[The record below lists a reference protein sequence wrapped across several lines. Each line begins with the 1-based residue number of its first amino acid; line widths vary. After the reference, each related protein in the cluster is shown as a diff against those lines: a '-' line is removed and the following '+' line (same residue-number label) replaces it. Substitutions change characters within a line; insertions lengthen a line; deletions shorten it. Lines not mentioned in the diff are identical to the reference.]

1 MDMRE
6 LEYFLAVVD
15 SGGFCSAFSPAVAAR
30 TFLRPEDLADD
41 GRLAAVPA
49 GSGSPCAGARQRVRR
64 RRTDGPIR
72 AAWAGGVREVCIPHR
87 HIARDNSRQP
97 VKLQLRPFC
106 TSEPQPT
113 QPAGESKSNRSP
125 GM

>member
-41 GRLAAVPA
+41 GRLAAVPV
-49 GSGSPCAGARQRVRR
+49 GSGRPMRWSTTARTASPYRR
-64 RRTDGPIR
+64 PDPRGLGRRGP
-72 AAWAGGVREVCIPHR
+72 
-87 HIARDNSRQP
+87 
-97 VKLQLRPFC
+97 
-106 TSEPQPT
+106 
-113 QPAGESKSNRSP
+113 
-125 GM
+125 